1 MPEPGVRILQVTDCH
16 ILPGEGDEVY
26 GTDTYRSLQAVLRAA
41 LALAQPPER
50 IIATGDLSEDGA
62 DASYARLR
70 DLLRETGLP
79 VNVIPGNHDSPEAM
93 RRSLLCDSVAMVP
106 TLDLEGW
113 RVAFLNSQ
121 VPGHA
126 HGYLDE
132 AELQLLTLALDEA
145 PGRSVVTCLHHSPI
159 PPCPSR
165 GCHLHNDDQ
174 LLELLAARP
183 NARLVL
189 AGHAH
194 LESNSR
200 LGHTTFLTTPASSS
214 QASHAQQGDPVDH
227 EDFWASHAFDPS
239 RHGFR
244 MLTLK
249 PGGRFE
255 TQVHWVD

>member
-1 MPEPGVRILQVTDCH
+1 MSESGVRILQVTDCH

-26 GTDTYRSLQAVLRAA
+26 GTDTYRSLEAVLRAA
-41 LALAQPPER
+41 LALDQPPER
-50 IIATGDLSEDGA
+50 IIATGDLSEDGS

-70 DLLRETGLP
+70 DLFLATGLP
-79 VNVIPGNHDSPEAM
+79 VNIVPGNHDSLEAM
-93 RRSLLCDSVAMVP
+93 QRTLLCDAVSMDPV
-106 TLDLEGW
+106 LDIEGW
-113 RVAFLNSQ
+113 RIAFLNSQ

-126 HGYLDE
+126 HGYLDD

-145 PGRSVVTCLHHSPI
+145 PARSVVTCLHHGPI
-159 PPCPSR
+159 RPCPST
-165 GCHLHNDDQ
+165 GCHLHNDGT

-183 NARLVL
+183 NARIVL

-194 LESNSR
+194 LELERR

-214 QASHAQQGDPVDH
+214 QASHAQEGERVDH
-227 EDFWASHAFDPS
+227 EDFWASHAFDAN

-249 PGGRFE
+249 PRGGFE
-255 TQVHWVD
+255 TQVHWVA